1 MKNTKIV
8 ALLSLV
14 MGIPL
19 VASCDRNE
27 AAQLEA
33 TSKTTLTVH
42 PLFVSQQPELV
53 SGFRNDRN
61 LTRENGWGGAFQ
73 AVLFGSETMDE
84 EDLAQYFFPDA
95 NTSLIAANDGPPQ
108 QPGFN
113 VKKDLLAQDFN
124 VFTNNNNFESTI
136 SIRPKQSVIG
146 LGLHVRQSVWKSHA
160 YNRGVWFSFSAPIM
174 RVRNN
179 MNFFEDVTNDGG
191 GVNEAANNVVV
202 ANMTEAF
209 QQSDWNYGKISTCSM
224 SKTGLGDIEAKV
236 GYEWLDHSPTHM
248 ESYFGLVIP
257 TGNKNNGEYVFQ
269 PIVGRGKNFG
279 IMFGSSLGI
288 DLWESASG
296 EMDIRYELANHF
308 EWLFQNTQ
316 KRSFDLKNRP
326 WSRYLPVYASQED
339 AQEAADL
346 AVAGTNAPFAMNNST
361 PGINVFTQEVKV
373 TPGLT
378 TDINTA
384 FQFTWK
390 KFQAEAGYNFLAKR
404 AENVKLKCPWQTGPA
419 IKHYLGDGTTNPI
432 RTIDGNK
439 YDEQIVAN
447 IVPAPIPA
455 DQIII
460 PVSVANY
467 EMSLIQEGD
476 LNLNS
481 AATPALFAN
490 TLYATVGFHAYDREY
505 PLFGN
510 VGASYTFSKNN
521 DAVPRRW
528 VLWGKMGLSY

>member
-8 ALLSLV
+8 ALLSLT

-19 VASCDRNE
+19 LADCRNE
-27 AAQLEA
+27 SSELEA

-61 LTRENGWGGAFQ
+61 ITRENGWGGAFQ
-73 AVLFGSETMDE
+73 AVLFGSQTSDE
-84 EDLAQYFFPDA
+84 KDLAQYFFPDA
-95 NTSLIAANDGPPQ
+95 NTCLTAANDGPPQ
-108 QPGFN
+108 QAGFN

-124 VFTNNNNFESTI
+124 VFTKDNTFESII
-136 SIRPKQSVIG
+136 SIRPQQTVIG
-146 LGLHVRQSVWKSHA
+146 LGLHVRQSVWKSHT
-160 YNRGVWFSFSAPIM
+160 YSRGVWFSFSAPIM
-174 RVRNN
+174 RVKND
-179 MNFFEDVTNDGG
+179 MNFFEHIENDGG
-191 GVNEAANNVVV
+191 GVDEAANDVVV
-202 ANMTEAF
+202 ANMREAF
-209 QQSDWNYGKISTCSM
+209 QQSDWKYGKISDCSM
-224 SKTGLGDIEAKV
+224 KKTGLGDIEAKV

-248 ESYFGLVIP
+248 ESYFGLVIA
-257 TGNKNNGEYVFQ
+257 TGNKNNAEYVFQ

-288 DLWESASG
+288 DIWENSTGDMS
-296 EMDIRYELANHF
+296 IRYELANHF

-326 WSRYLPVYASQED
+326 WSRYLPVYANQEE
-339 AQEAADL
+339 AEEAAAL
-346 AVAGTNAPFAMNNST
+346 IMSNPQYAMNNST
-361 PGINVFTQEVKV
+361 PGINVFTQDVKV

-384 FQFTWK
+384 FQFTWN
-390 KFQAEAGYNFLAKR
+390 KFQMEGGYNFLAKR
-404 AENVKLKCPWQTGPA
+404 AENVKLDCPWKVGPA
-419 IKHYLGDGTTNPI
+419 LKHYEGDGQTNPI
-432 RTIDGNK
+432 RTINGNK
-439 YDEQIVAN
+439 YYEQIVTN
-447 IVPAPIPA
+447 IVAAPIPA

-467 EMSLIQEGD
+467 DMSLIQESD
-476 LNLNS
+476 LDLNS

-490 TLYATVGFHAYDREY
+490 TFYGTVGFHAYDREY

-510 VGASYTFSKNN
+510 FGASYTFSKSNN
-521 DAVPRRW
+521 AVPRRW
-528 VLWGKMGLSY
+528 VLWGKMGVSY

>member
-1 MKNTKIV
+1 MKYKQRIGLL
-8 ALLSLV
+8 ALTAIA
-14 MGIPL
+14 MPL
-19 VASCDRNE
+19 LADCDRNE
-27 AAQLEA
+27 ASELEA

-73 AVLFGSETMDE
+73 AVLFGSQTSDS

-95 NTSLIAANDGPPQ
+95 NTELVAANDAPP
-108 QPGFN
+108 FD
-113 VKKDLLAQDFN
+113 VKKNLLAQDFN
-124 VFTNNNNFESTI
+124 VFTQNNNFESTI
-136 SIRPKQSVIG
+136 SIRPQQTVIG
-146 LGLHVRQSVWKSHA
+146 LGLHVRQSVWKSHS
-160 YNRGVWFSFSAPIM
+160 YNRGVWFSFSAPIE
-174 RVRNN
+174 RVSND
-179 MNFFEDVTNDGG
+179 MNFFEQIENNGG
-191 GVNEAANNVVV
+191 GVDEAANAVVV

-209 QQSDWNYGKISTCSM
+209 QQADWKYGKISQCSM
-224 SKTGLGDIEAKV
+224 KKTGLGDIEAKV

-257 TGNKNNGEYVFQ
+257 TGNKNDGEYVFE

-288 DLWESASG
+288 DLWENATG
-296 EMDIRYELANHF
+296 DMNIRYELANHF

-316 KRSFDLKNRP
+316 VRSFDLKNRP
-326 WSRYLPVYASQED
+326 WSRYLPVYANLEQ
-339 AQEAADL
+339 AQEAQAL
-346 AVAGTNAPFAMNNST
+346 VGSNEPYARNMST
-361 PGINVFTQEVKV
+361 PGINVFTQKVKV

-390 KFQAEAGYNFLAKR
+390 KLQIEGGYNFLAKR
-404 AENVKLKCPWQTGPA
+404 AENIELDCPWQVGPA
-419 IKHYLGDGTTNPI
+419 LKHYVGAGQTNPI
-432 RTIDGNK
+432 RTIEGNK
-439 YDEQIVAN
+439 YYEQIVN
-447 IVPAPIPA
+447 SLVPPLTPA
-455 DQIII
+455 RLI

-467 EMSLIQEGD
+467 ETVLIQEAD

-481 AATPALFAN
+481 AATPSLFAN
-490 TLYATVGFHAYDREY
+490 TFYATVGFHAYDREY

-510 VGASYTFSKNN
+510 FGASYTFSKNN
-521 DAVPRRW
+521 NAVPRRW
-528 VLWGKMGLSY
+528 VIWGKFGVSY